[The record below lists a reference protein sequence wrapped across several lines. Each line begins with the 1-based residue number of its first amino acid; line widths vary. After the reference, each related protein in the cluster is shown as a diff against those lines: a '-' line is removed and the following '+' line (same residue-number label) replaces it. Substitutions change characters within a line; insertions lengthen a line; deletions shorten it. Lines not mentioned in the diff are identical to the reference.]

1 MKKFIEKVKNFIH
14 KYIVLRLKNKKFVIA
29 WLTVMFAEICA
40 FNKITVTTDMVW
52 MDIFGIAWA
61 IITNPVQML
70 TLLGTTI
77 VSFVNPLTRGIG
89 DNEFEE
95 NPNKQTKESPQ
106 KITVQTT
113 VTQTS
118 TGFTYPPTIPELKPK
133 EPDIN

>member
-1 MKKFIEKVKNFIH
+1 MKKFKEKIKNFIH

-40 FNKITVTTDMVW
+40 FNRITVTTDMVW
-52 MDIFGIAWA
+52 MDLFGIAWA

-77 VSFVNPLTRGIG
+77 VSFINPLTRGIG

-95 NPNKQTKESPQ
+95 NPDKQVKENNQ

-113 VTQTS
+113 LVQTPDV
-118 TGFTYPPTIPELKPK
+118 FTYPPVMPELKPK
-133 EPDIN
+133 EININ

>member
-1 MKKFIEKVKNFIH
+1 MKNFKEKTKTFFH
-14 KYIVLRLKNKKFVIA
+14 KYVVLRLKNKKFVLA

-52 MDIFGIAWA
+52 MDLFGIAWA

-95 NPNKQTKESPQ
+95 NPDENAKINGSQ
-106 KITVQTT
+106 ITVQTT
-113 VTQTS
+113 VIQTPE
-118 TGFTYPPTIPELKPK
+118 GFTYPPIKPDLKPK
-133 EPDIN
+133 EPLQ